1 LKIAYIFAVFV
12 DPLRISSYY
21 GFKVFIYH
29 KFIEVLDIPSLSNKK
44 IILGVSGSIASYK
57 AIELLR
63 LLINEGARVDVAMSL
78 NATKFITP
86 LTFEALSGN
95 SVYSQVFNSDTSL
108 LMEHIQISKAADL
121 LLIAPAT
128 AGVIGKISNGIVDDA
143 LSNLYV
149 SYSGPILIAP
159 AMNDAMYANPAVK
172 SNIVKMK
179 DRGIQFIEP
188 EHGELACG
196 SVGQGRLAD
205 PLNIL
210 ETVRKILSSKKD
222 FHGLRILVT
231 AGPTQESLDPV
242 RFITNPSSGKMG
254 YAIACAARDRGAN
267 VTLISG
273 PCHLTVPAGLS
284 FISCRTANEMN
295 QHVENH
301 FLDCNVLIMSAAVG
315 DFAPNHIEKE
325 KIKKKNKAPLSL
337 ELLPTEDILQNIIK
351 FKTKQFVVGFAAESE
366 NITQSALEKLRNKD
380 LDLIVANDISS
391 PGIGFQSDSNQVTLI
406 KRNEEVK
413 KLPTLPKIEIAHI
426 LLNDIRSSLTG
437 FSSNS

>member
-1 LKIAYIFAVFV
+1 
-12 DPLRISSYY
+12 
-21 GFKVFIYH
+21 
-29 KFIEVLDIPSLSNKK
+29 
-44 IILGVSGSIASYK
+44 
-57 AIELLR
+57 
-63 LLINEGARVDVAMSL
+63 
-78 NATKFITP
+78 
-86 LTFEALSGN
+86 
-95 SVYSQVFNSDTSL
+95 
-108 LMEHIQISKAADL
+108 
-121 LLIAPAT
+121 
-128 AGVIGKISNGIVDDA
+128 
-143 LSNLYV
+143 
-149 SYSGPILIAP
+149 
-159 AMNDAMYANPAVK
+159 
-172 SNIVKMK
+172 MK

-196 SVGQGRLAD
+196 SIGQGRLAD

-210 ETVRKILSSKKD
+210 EAVKKILNSKKD
-222 FHGLRILVT
+222 FHGLGVLVT

-254 YAIACAARDRGAN
+254 YAVACAARDRGAN

-325 KIKKKNKAPLSL
+325 KIKKKNKAPLTL

-351 FKTKQFVVGFAAESE
+351 FKNKQFVVGFAAESE

-406 KRNEEVK
+406 KRNEEIK

-426 LLNDIRSSLTG
+426 LLNDIRSSLTE
-437 FSSNS
+437 FSSSS

>member
-1 LKIAYIFAVFV
+1 
-12 DPLRISSYY
+12 
-21 GFKVFIYH
+21 
-29 KFIEVLDIPSLSNKK
+29 VLDIPSLSNKK
-44 IILGVSGSIASYK
+44 IILGVSGSIACYK

-63 LLINEGARVDVAMSL
+63 LLISEGARVDVAMST

-95 SVYSQVFNSDTSL
+95 SVYSQVFDSDTSL
-108 LMEHIQISKAADL
+108 LMEHIQISKVADL

-128 AGVIGKISNGIVDDA
+128 AGVIGKIANGIVDDA

-149 SYSGPILIAP
+149 SYSGPTLVAP

-172 SNIVKMK
+172 SNILKMR

-196 SVGQGRLAD
+196 SVGQGRLAE
-205 PLNIL
+205 PLKIL
-210 ETVRKILSSKKD
+210 ETVKNIFNSKKD
-222 FHGLRILVT
+222 FNGLRVLVT

-254 YAIACAARDRGAN
+254 YAVACAARDRGAN

-273 PCHLTVPAGLS
+273 PCHLAVPSELS
-284 FISCRTANEMN
+284 FISCRTASEMN
-295 QHVENH
+295 RYVEKH

-315 DFAPNHIEKE
+315 DFAPKNVKKE
-325 KIKKKNKAPLSL
+325 KIKKTNIAPLTL
-337 ELLPTEDILQNIIK
+337 ELLPTEDILQNVIK

-366 NITQSALEKLRNKD
+366 NLTQSALEKLRNKD

-406 KRNEEVK
+406 KRNEEIK
-413 KLPTLPKIEIAHI
+413 KLPTLSKVEIAHI
-426 LLNDIRSSLTG
+426 LLNDIRSSLLG
-437 FSSNS
+437 VSSSP

>member
-1 LKIAYIFAVFV
+1 LKSADIYFEFV
-12 DPLRISSYY
+12 DPTHISSYNPNY
-21 GFKVFIYH
+21 YYFKVFIFQ
-29 KFIEVLDIPSLSNKK
+29 KLIEVLNISSLSNKK

-63 LLINEGARVDVAMSL
+63 LLISEGARVNVAMSI

-95 SVYSQVFNSDTSL
+95 SVYSQVFNSNTSL

-128 AGVIGKISNGIVDDA
+128 AGIIGKVANGIVDDA

-149 SYSGPILIAP
+149 SYSGPTLVAP

-172 SNIVKMK
+172 LNIVKMK

-196 SVGQGRLAD
+196 SIGQGRLAE

-210 ETVRKILSSKKD
+210 ETVKKILNSKKD
-222 FHGLRILVT
+222 FHGLRVLVT

-254 YAIACAARDRGAN
+254 YAVACAARDRGAN

-284 FISCRTANEMN
+284 FISCRTAIEMN
-295 QHVENH
+295 QHVEKH
-301 FLDCNVLIMSAAVG
+301 L
-315 DFAPNHIEKE
+315 
-325 KIKKKNKAPLSL
+325 
-337 ELLPTEDILQNIIK
+337 
-351 FKTKQFVVGFAAESE
+351 
-366 NITQSALEKLRNKD
+366 
-380 LDLIVANDISS
+380 
-391 PGIGFQSDSNQVTLI
+391 
-406 KRNEEVK
+406 
-413 KLPTLPKIEIAHI
+413 
-426 LLNDIRSSLTG
+426 
-437 FSSNS
+437 

>member
-1 LKIAYIFAVFV
+1 MKSADIYFEFV
-12 DPLRISSYY
+12 DPTHISSYNPNCY
-21 GFKVFIYH
+21 YFKVFIFQ
-29 KFIEVLDIPSLSNKK
+29 KLIEVLNISSLSNKK

-63 LLINEGARVDVAMSL
+63 LLISEGARVNVAMSI

-95 SVYSQVFNSDTSL
+95 SVYSQVFNSNTSL

-128 AGVIGKISNGIVDDA
+128 AGIIGKVANGIVDDA

-149 SYSGPILIAP
+149 SYSGPTLVAP

-172 SNIVKMK
+172 LNIVKMK

-196 SVGQGRLAD
+196 SIGQGRLAE

-210 ETVRKILSSKKD
+210 ETVKKILNSKKD
-222 FHGLRILVT
+222 FHGLRVLVT

-254 YAIACAARDRGAN
+254 YAVACAARDRGAN
-267 VTLISG
+267 VTLISRS
-273 PCHLTVPAGLS
+273 LS
-284 FISCRTANEMN
+284 SYSSCRFIFY
-295 QHVENH
+295 
-301 FLDCNVLIMSAAVG
+301 FL
-315 DFAPNHIEKE
+315 
-325 KIKKKNKAPLSL
+325 
-337 ELLPTEDILQNIIK
+337 
-351 FKTKQFVVGFAAESE
+351 
-366 NITQSALEKLRNKD
+366 
-380 LDLIVANDISS
+380 
-391 PGIGFQSDSNQVTLI
+391 SDSY
-406 KRNEEVK
+406 RNESACRK
-413 KLPTLPKIEIAHI
+413 TFFRL
-426 LLNDIRSSLTG
+426 
-437 FSSNS
+437 